1 MERLNART
9 NRRKVGR
16 EAERA
21 AGEFLE
27 KLGYR
32 LLERNWRC
40 PEGEIDIVAMD
51 GDILVFVE
59 VRSRTSDR
67 FGTPAESVDERK
79 RRRIRAAAR
88 RYLYDTRCFGAYRIR
103 FDVVA
108 VGGGSDGPLR
118 VEHIVN
124 AF

>member
-1 MERLNART
+1 MERLNERA

-16 EAERA
+16 EAEQA
-21 AGEFLE
+21 AAEFLE
-27 KLGYR
+27 RLGYR

-59 VRSRTSDR
+59 VRSRASDR

-79 RRRIRAAAR
+79 RRRVRAAAR
-88 RYLYDTRCFGAYRIR
+88 RYLYAGRRSGANRIR

-108 VGGGSDGPLR
+108 VGSGLDGPLR
-118 VEHIVN
+118 IEHIVN